1 MHQGTVGG
9 ARAKTDKTFNPEVPA
24 DLAKS
29 DSMDLSKLRVAVE
42 PRVPDKPFPE
52 KDISLEI

>member
-1 MHQGTVGG
+1 
-9 ARAKTDKTFNPEVPA
+9 VPA